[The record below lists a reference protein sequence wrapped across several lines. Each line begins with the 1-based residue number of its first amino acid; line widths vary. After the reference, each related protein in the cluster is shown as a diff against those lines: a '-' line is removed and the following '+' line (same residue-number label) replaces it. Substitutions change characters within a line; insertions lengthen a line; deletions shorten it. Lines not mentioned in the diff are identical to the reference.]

1 MSPIQL
7 DLYHLNFLSKYCNRW
22 RYNSKLRHQHKQPCI
37 YWTVTINILLERR
50 DFPNRPAYDILHKML
65 SKLQGIEEEQ
75 KETMEFLDTAIE
87 GKKIFKEENEKLRER
102 VKSLEENVKGLQSII
117 GNNSSNNTAVAAIF
131 DRSIY
136 I

>member
-1 MSPIQL
+1 MI
-7 DLYHLNFLSKYCNRW
+7 FLEKN
-22 RYNSKLRHQHKQPCI
+22 NKTFL
-37 YWTVTINILLERR
+37 
-50 DFPNRPAYDILHKML
+50 ILHKML